1 MSGLRRLRVR
11 ELHPNLLCILCG
23 GYYVDATTIVEC
35 LHSFCKTCIVRYLES
50 SKFCPICDVQVH
62 KTKPLLSIRPD
73 KTLQDIVY
81 KLVPGLYPNEMCKR
95 REFYSSHPETPPAT
109 PEDGGSDLG
118 RCYTLPDDPVS
129 LALYPAS
136 ASTSTSLTSST
147 HHPGFK
153 NHVHVPSIPSKM
165 TRSFHQKSS
174 ESRVR
179 YLQCPAGVSVAQ
191 LKRLIRAKFGVGP
204 AHPMA
209 LLTCTSE
216 DPLHDSLTL
225 VDVAYITSWQRVCA

>member
-95 REFYSSHPETPPAT
+95 REFYTSHPESIPAT
-109 PEDGGSDLG
+109 PEGGGSDLG
-118 RCYTLPDDPVS
+118 RYYTLPDDPVS
-129 LALYPAS
+129 LALSPAS
-136 ASTSTSLTSST
+136 SCASTSPSSPP
-147 HHPGFK
+147 HNPEYR
-153 NHVHVPSIPSKM
+153 NHVHLPSSPAKM
-165 TRSFHQKSS
+165 TRSYHQVSSDLPSALTFHGCPTCYVGTMEADISS
-174 ESRVR
+174 
-179 YLQCPAGVSVAQ
+179 G
-191 LKRLIRAKFGVGP
+191 K
-204 AHPMA
+204 
-209 LLTCTSE
+209 
-216 DPLHDSLTL
+216 
-225 VDVAYITSWQRVCA
+225 